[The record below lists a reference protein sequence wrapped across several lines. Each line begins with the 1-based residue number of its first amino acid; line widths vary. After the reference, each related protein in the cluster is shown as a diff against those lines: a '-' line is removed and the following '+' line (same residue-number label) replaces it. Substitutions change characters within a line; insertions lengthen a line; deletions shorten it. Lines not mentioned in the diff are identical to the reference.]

1 MDNRSLFLYNKYG
14 EYMKKDHIKQESS
27 LFRSVDFADGPVWKC
42 VLIQSVP
49 LIIAQLVQL
58 LYNIVDRV
66 YIGHMGD
73 GQSLALTGVGLTFPV
88 VTLIIGFAALFGMGG
103 LPLFSIEY
111 GAGRKDKAGQV
122 LGNSFT
128 LLCVSGVALTA
139 VCYLFHRPILFAFGA
154 SEASFAYAGDY
165 LRVYLIG
172 TVFSML
178 TTGLNGYIN
187 AQGYPG
193 IGMISVLIGAL
204 VNIALDPIFIFVF
217 GMGVAGAATATVIS
231 QALSAAWVLAFLF
244 SQRAIIPLKKNNMK
258 LRARVVLDITK
269 LGLTNFIVQ
278 MTACGVQVACNAT
291 LQVYGGDLYV
301 GVMTVLNSIREIF
314 TLPVMGIV
322 NGAQP
327 VISYNY
333 GAGDYDRTRAGIRFN
348 AYVGTVYTLI
358 AWLLVLLLP
367 GLFIGIFTDDPAIMQ
382 AGIPMLK
389 IYFFGLVFMALQF
402 SGQTA
407 FQSLKDYKH
416 SIFFSLLRKAVIVIP
431 LTLLLPAFGF
441 GVKGVFLAEPVSNI
455 VGGTAC
461 FVTMMLTVYRRLKV
475 KDEPPANTA
484 EEGNECSES

>member
-1 MDNRSLFLYNKYG
+1 
-14 EYMKKDHIKQESS
+14 MKHERN
-27 LFRSVDFADGPVWKC
+27 LFRSVDFARGPVWKC

-49 LIIAQLVQL
+49 LLIAQLVQL

-66 YIGHMGD
+66 YIGHMGE
-73 GQSLALTGVGLTFPV
+73 GHSLALTGVGLTFPV

-103 LPLFSIEY
+103 IPLFSIEY
-111 GAGRKDKAGQV
+111 GAGRKDKSGLV

-128 LLCVSGVALTA
+128 LLCVSGVLLTA

-154 SEASFAYAGDY
+154 SEASFAYAGAY

-187 AQGYPG
+187 AEGYPG
-193 IGMISVLIGAL
+193 IGMISVLIGAV

-217 GMGVAGAATATVIS
+217 GMGVSGAATATVIS
-231 QALSAAWVLAFLF
+231 QALSAAWVLGFLF
-244 SQRAIIPLKKNNMK
+244 SKKAIIPIEKNNLK
-258 LRARVVLDITK
+258 LRASVVVDITK

-278 MTACGVQVACNAT
+278 MTACGVQAACNAT
-291 LQVYGGDLYV
+291 LQTYGGDLYV
-301 GVMTVLNSIREIF
+301 GVMTVLNSVREIF

-348 AYVGTVYTLI
+348 AVVGTIYTLT

-367 GLFIGIFTDDPAIMQ
+367 GVFIGIFTDDPAIMQ

-389 IYFFGLVFMALQF
+389 IYFFGFVFMALQF

-416 SIFFSLLRKAVIVIP
+416 AIFFSLLRKAVIVIP
-431 LTLLLPAFGF
+431 LTLLLPAVGF

-461 FVTMMLTVYRRLKV
+461 FVTMLLTVYRRLRV
-475 KDEPPANTA
+475 KAAPADTTEKEDA
-484 EEGNECSES
+484 SCSES